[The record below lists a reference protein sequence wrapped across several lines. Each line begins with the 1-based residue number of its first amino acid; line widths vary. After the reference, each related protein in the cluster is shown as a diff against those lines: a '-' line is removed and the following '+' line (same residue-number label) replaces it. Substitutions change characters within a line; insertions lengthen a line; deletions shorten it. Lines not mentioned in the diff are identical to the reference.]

1 MDMSGKTLN
10 LSDELYDYLLS
21 VSVHESDL
29 LTRLREETAKDD
41 LTRRMQITPDQGR
54 FMAFI
59 AELIGAKRV
68 IEIGVST
75 GYSSLVTAMALPDD
89 GYIVACDISQEWTSI
104 AERYWEEAG
113 VSQKI
118 DLRIAPAL
126 DTLKKLI
133 AEGQENTFDFVFI
146 DADKTNYENY
156 YENCLRLL
164 RVGGVIILD
173 NVLWGGS
180 VIDKNDNAEDTR
192 AIRAIN
198 EKIYSDKRVSMTM
211 LAVADGLTLAM
222 KR

>member
-1 MDMSGKTLN
+1 MSGKTLN

-59 AELIGAKRV
+59 AELIGAKRA

-211 LAVADGLTLAM
+211 LPVADGLTLAM

>member
-1 MDMSGKTLN
+1 MSGKTLN

-211 LAVADGLTLAM
+211 LPVADGLTLAM

>member
-1 MDMSGKTLN
+1 MMSGKTLN

-21 VSVHESDL
+21 VSVREPDL
-29 LTRLREETAKDD
+29 LTRLRAETAKDD

-59 AELIGAKRV
+59 AELINAKRA

-75 GYSSLVTAMALPDD
+75 GYSSLVTAMALPDN
-89 GYIVACDISQEWTSI
+89 GYIVACDISREWTSI
-104 AERYWEEAG
+104 AERYWAEAG

-126 DTLKKLI
+126 DTLKQLI
-133 AEGQENTFDFVFI
+133 AEGQENTFDIVFI

-156 YENCLRLL
+156 YESCLQLL

-180 VIDKNDNAEDTR
+180 VIDKNDNEEDTR

-198 EKIYSDKRVSMTM
+198 EKVYNDKRVSMTM
-211 LAVADGLTLAM
+211 LPVADGLTLVM

>member
-1 MDMSGKTLN
+1 MMSGKTLN

-21 VSVHESDL
+21 VSVREPDL
-29 LTRLREETAKDD
+29 LTRLRAETAKDD

-59 AELIGAKRV
+59 AELINAKRA

-75 GYSSLVTAMALPDD
+75 GYSSLVTAMALPDN
-89 GYIVACDISQEWTSI
+89 GYIVACDISREWTSI
-104 AERYWEEAG
+104 AERYWAEAG

-126 DTLKKLI
+126 DTLKQLI

-156 YENCLRLL
+156 YESCLQLL

-180 VIDKNDNAEDTR
+180 VIDKNDNEEDTR

-198 EKIYSDKRVSMTM
+198 EKVYNDKRVSMTM
-211 LAVADGLTLAM
+211 LPVADGLTLVM

>member
-1 MDMSGKTLN
+1 MMSGKTLN

-21 VSVHESDL
+21 VSVHEPDL
-29 LTRLREETAKDD
+29 LTRLRAETAKDD

-59 AELIGAKRV
+59 AELINAKRA

-75 GYSSLVTAMALPDD
+75 GYSSLVTAMALPDN
-89 GYIVACDISQEWTSI
+89 GYIVACDISREWTSI
-104 AERYWEEAG
+104 AERYWAEAG

-126 DTLKKLI
+126 DTLKQLI

-156 YENCLRLL
+156 YESCLQLL

-180 VIDKNDNAEDTR
+180 VIDKNDNEEDTR

-198 EKIYSDKRVSMTM
+198 EKIYNDKRVSMTM
-211 LAVADGLTLAM
+211 LPVADGLTLVM

>member
-1 MDMSGKTLN
+1 MGGKTLN
-10 LSDELYDYLLS
+10 LSDELYEYLLS

-29 LTRLREETAKDD
+29 LSRLREETAKDD
-41 LTRRMQITPDQGR
+41 LTRRMQITSDQGR

-59 AELIGAKRV
+59 AELIGAKQA

-75 GYSSLVTAMALPDD
+75 GYSSLVTALALPDD
-89 GYIVACDISQEWTSI
+89 GHVIACDISREWTSI
-104 AERYWEEAG
+104 AERYWAEAG
-113 VSQKI
+113 VSHKI

-126 DTLKKLI
+126 ETLEQLI
-133 AEGQENTFDFVFI
+133 DEGQENTFDFAFI

-180 VIDKNDNAEDTR
+180 VIDKNDNEEDTR

-198 EKIYSDKRVSMTM
+198 EKVYNDKRVSMTM
-211 LAVADGLTLAM
+211 LPVADGLTLAM

>member
-1 MDMSGKTLN
+1 MMSGKTLN

-21 VSVHESDL
+21 VSVREPDL
-29 LTRLREETAKDD
+29 LTRLRAETAKDD

-59 AELIGAKRV
+59 AELINAKRA

-75 GYSSLVTAMALPDD
+75 GYSSLVTAMALPDN
-89 GYIVACDISQEWTSI
+89 GYIVACDISREWTSI
-104 AERYWEEAG
+104 AERYWAEAG

-126 DTLKKLI
+126 DTLKQLI

-156 YENCLRLL
+156 YESCLQLL

-180 VIDKNDNAEDTR
+180 VIDKNDNEEDTR

-198 EKIYSDKRVSMTM
+198 EKVYNDNRVSMTM
-211 LAVADGLTLAM
+211 LPVADGLTLVM

>member
-1 MDMSGKTLN
+1 MMSGKTLN

-21 VSVHESDL
+21 VSVREPDL
-29 LTRLREETAKDD
+29 LTRLRAETAKDD

-59 AELIGAKRV
+59 AELINAKRA

-75 GYSSLVTAMALPDD
+75 GYSSLVTAMALPDN
-89 GYIVACDISQEWTSI
+89 GYIVACDISREWTSI
-104 AERYWEEAG
+104 AERYWMEAG

-126 DTLKKLI
+126 DTLKQLI
-133 AEGQENTFDFVFI
+133 AEGQENTFDIVFI

-156 YENCLRLL
+156 YESCLQLL

-180 VIDKNDNAEDTR
+180 VIDKNDNEEDTR

-198 EKIYSDKRVSMTM
+198 EKIYNDKRVSMTM
-211 LAVADGLTLAM
+211 LPVADGLTLVM

>member
-1 MDMSGKTLN
+1 MSGKTLN

-21 VSVHESDL
+21 VSVHESGL
-29 LTRLREETAKDD
+29 LTRLREETARDD

-59 AELIGAKRV
+59 AELIGAKRA

-104 AERYWEEAG
+104 AERYWKEAG

-126 DTLKKLI
+126 ETLKKLI
-133 AEGQENTFDFVFI
+133 AEGQDNTFDFAFI

-156 YENCLRLL
+156 YESCLRLL

-173 NVLWGGS
+173 NVLWGGA
-180 VIDKNDNAEDTR
+180 VIDKNDNDEDTR

-198 EKIYSDKRVSMTM
+198 EKIYNDKRVSMTM
-211 LAVADGLTLAM
+211 LPVADGLTLVM